1 MAATPNSAKTARVK
15 APQTA
20 PKARLSKTAAAKPA
34 KASPQPYDTP
44 LFAAA
49 APQAGDIVAAADK
62 ALALL
67 AELRKNLAQ
76 VIFGQDKVVEQVLT
90 ALLAGGHALLVG
102 VPGLAKTKLVETLGI
117 VLSLDEKRIQ
127 FTPDLMPADIIGSEV
142 MEEDAKGRRSF
153 RYIQGP
159 VFAQLL
165 MGDEINRASPRTQA
179 ALLQAM
185 QEYHVTIA
193 GKRYDL
199 PRPFHVLA
207 TQNPLEQ
214 EGTYPLPEAQL
225 DRFLMQ
231 IDISYP
237 DRETEKHIALATT
250 GAAPAHPQAA
260 LVPARLVE
268 MQELVRYMPM
278 PENVLNAIVTLVRAC
293 RPPEEEETETI
304 RPAAALRA
312 AETGQFIAWG
322 PGPRAT
328 QALSLCVRARALLQ
342 GRLAPAI
349 ADVRALACPVL
360 QHRMALNFAA
370 RAANI
375 RLTALIDNLAGGLE

>member
-1 MAATPNSAKTARVK
+1 MAAASPPARSARAK
-15 APQTA
+15 AA
-20 PKARLSKTAAAKPA
+20 PRAGAAKARP
-34 KASPQPYDTP
+34 PQPYDTP

-62 ALALL
+62 AQALL
-67 AELRKNLAQ
+67 GTVRAELGQA
-76 VIFGQDKVVEQVLT
+76 VFGQDEVVEQALT

-102 VPGLAKTKLVETLGI
+102 VPGLAKTKLVESLGA
-117 VLSLDEKRIQ
+117 VLGLDTRRIQ
-127 FTPDLMPADIIGSEV
+127 FTPDLMPADILGSEV
-142 MEEDAKGRRSF
+142 MEEDAKGKRSF

-159 VFAQLL
+159 VFARLL
-165 MGDEINRASPRTQA
+165 MADEINRASPRTQA

-231 IDISYP
+231 IDIAYP
-237 DRETEKHIALATT
+237 DRETERRIMLATS
-250 GAAPAHPQAA
+250 GALPLLPQAA
-260 LVPARLVE
+260 LNPARLME
-268 MQELVRYMPM
+268 MQALVRYMPL
-278 PENVLNAIVTLVRAC
+278 PENVAEAILTLVRGC
-293 RPPEEEETETI
+293 RPPAATE
-304 RPAAALRA
+304 PEAAAA
-312 AETGQFIAWG
+312 AENAPAGRPEAGKFIAWG

-342 GRLAPAI
+342 GRLAPAP
-349 ADVRALACPVL
+349 ADVRALARPVL
-360 QHRMALNFAA
+360 QHRMALNFTA

-375 RLTALIDNLAGGLE
+375 RLTELIDRMARELA